1 MSFNYNYYYYYLWGL
16 QIVIYR
22 KILQHMSGVFLL
34 LIVYSAHAAA
44 VTYNV
49 TTGTYGPGTGT
60 VSGTFSDSMSLSG
73 SFTLDSPLAPNLN
86 RYDFTGMVTSYSFNN
101 GVDTFTSR
109 NSVFY
114 PGEISVNTDDSG
126 EITDIEVNIISPPPP
141 HSSNPATVIDFMGF
155 DWEGGALGDVDGADN
170 ANCTDVV
177 GGLCDD
183 ADSLDGEVAIE
194 DVPLTLTKSSAST
207 VDLSGTVQNPEG
219 EPLCAMVLASGKYV
233 FSCNPNGPYSLTDL
247 GRENDST
254 VKRQVYVD
262 GFFPNI
268 EVLQGS
274 TQQTVTMQRAGE
286 CPDYNQPYTPS
297 SNPDSAGERVTIS
310 GMVLLQNSGT
320 PVCAMVLANGQYI
333 FSCDGTG
340 NYALD
345 IPLDNNGQYKLQV
358 YADGFAPY
366 VIKYDERSV
375 MNDVRLA
382 RDAQCK

>member
-1 MSFNYNYYYYYLWGL
+1 MSSRNLVRNLSV
-16 QIVIYR
+16 VI
-22 KILQHMSGVFLL
+22 LMFFTF
-34 LIVYSAHAAA
+34 SAHAGE
-44 VTYNV
+44 VTYTL
-49 TTGTYGPGTGT
+49 TTGTYGSAEFGAG
-60 VSGTFSDSMSLSG
+60 VSGTFSGSMSSSG

-86 RYDFTGMVTSYSFNN
+86 RYDFSDMVTSYSFNN
-101 GVDTFTSR
+101 GVDTFTSG
-109 NSVFY
+109 NSVLY
-114 PGEISVNTDDSG
+114 TGEVSVNTDDSG
-126 EITDIEVNIISPPPP
+126 EITDIEVGIVSPPPP
-141 HSSNPATVIDFMGF
+141 HSDNPATVIDFMAF

-170 ANCTDVV
+170 ANCTEVID
-177 GGLCDD
+177 GLCDS
-183 ADSLDGEVAIE
+183 ADSFAGQYEAENL
-194 DVPLTLTKSSAST
+194 PLTLTKSSSSG

-219 EPLCAMVLASGKYV
+219 ESLCAMVLASGKYV
-233 FSCNPNGPYSLTDL
+233 FSCNPNGPYALTDL
-247 GRENDST
+247 GRENNGT

-268 EVLQGS
+268 DVLQGS

-297 SNPDSAGERVTIS
+297 SNPDAAGERVTIS
-310 GMVLLQNSGT
+310 GMVLLQDSGT

-366 VIKYDERSV
+366 TIKYDESSV

-382 RDAQCK
+382 RAAECK